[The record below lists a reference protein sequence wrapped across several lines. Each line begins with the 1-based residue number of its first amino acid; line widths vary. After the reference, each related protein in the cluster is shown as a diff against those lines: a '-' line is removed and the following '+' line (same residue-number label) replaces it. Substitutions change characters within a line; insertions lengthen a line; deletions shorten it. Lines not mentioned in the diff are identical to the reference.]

1 MSIRRYSGNSPR
13 INDYDLRTV
22 DESLYSLKE
31 VYNTIKYDW
40 PQMLREDANPIEMA
54 VALLDDTSVGLA
66 HRLQEFNMLKESSEQ
81 ALRSVVNEH
90 YDLFNKSMGS
100 YNTLLSTMKNSQED
114 SLEIKNFLEY
124 SNKEVH
130 DRSAVLGELS
140 LASAKYS
147 EMIEVL
153 DAMAEMNEIPG
164 KIDQLVIDKKIHEVY
179 DVISEGYKTAEKYN
193 LWSLPAMNGI
203 KTYLEE
209 QSNKLFDMIID
220 ELQNEIYLKYNRN
233 PQEGAIA
240 WQNIIHSSNPQL
252 TSFVTLLDLK
262 NLEQFIF
269 NSANLDISE
278 VVDFLT
284 SPVKNFIVNQLPDLH
299 AHNSKNDGVIDY
311 KILLDSTLNPNTESF
326 YYIYMLLL
334 TASKLNRLNQ
344 AVEVLLDTNQLELH
358 GLINRTTEAVKLRNG
373 HALSKLSKMQH
384 LDHGSLF
391 DVIVHGS
398 FSDSAVVLL
407 QDLFGSI
414 FIRCLA
420 TFQRHKVITQIVT
433 LLQEGKAPSTPKAV
447 AESTPTF
454 DSPQMGR
461 PDTFHARNLF
471 TIWKTI
477 QKELKALML
486 NYIYDD
492 HNYKLHSLADT
503 TGATNR
509 NKISNALGKKELFK
523 FEDVTYNPSNK
534 TTKEIL
540 DVLADVFP
548 GYSISD
554 DNNNGAIIETA
565 TPYVKHESFNA
576 TVEVLV
582 PKNLF
587 NMRIILEFFLIF
599 IDGSQRIFFDFED
612 EKARGV
618 HARTSFHF
626 FEDFMKISFLS
637 YLRNTIEFN
646 FGEQVGGAYSMKIEQ
661 AMPVNSGLKLDLISL
676 SQDSNFKILGNAVS
690 NVESNLIIY
699 ENAYNFKKMFLELCL
714 ILNTSLSYREN
725 FSGAVLKTLENFSN
739 EYNKLYQELLSTG
752 EGTNIVRPPLRV
764 SKWMKIPVLTE
775 ISGKILQRGVQG
787 ETANE
792 LQELI
797 ESESKVV
804 LHDETVTHQED
815 LLDHEAYAQIVYL
828 LLTTTWI
835 LSWLPLVKK
844 ESNYSIYD
852 DEQNKTIKV
861 STVDKL
867 RYNWS
872 FLENGRQAID
882 FTPDG
887 TDIVQYNIYLALNSE
902 KIGEFNNIIH
912 NFESIRDKTLLALR
926 YELRCKAVYFVT
938 MSFKHVDW
946 CPVTEPGDADHFI
959 VNLNQEIFAMDNKLS
974 KTVSDIERESIFLG
988 FSQFLNDLIITRSK
1002 AVRKINSNGIKR
1014 ILLNISTVQQMLRN
1028 LSSNPETIDFTK
1040 ASEYFEMFT
1049 MNEFNLLKFIKSKRD
1064 NYTKDAYHTLARLI
1078 YSEKLADGNGS
1089 LFNKGKYNDL
1099 IKKIDGIFD

>member
-1 MSIRRYSGNSPR
+1 
-13 INDYDLRTV
+13 
-22 DESLYSLKE
+22 
-31 VYNTIKYDW
+31 
-40 PQMLREDANPIEMA
+40 
-54 VALLDDTSVGLA
+54 
-66 HRLQEFNMLKESSEQ
+66 
-81 ALRSVVNEH
+81 
-90 YDLFNKSMGS
+90 
-100 YNTLLSTMKNSQED
+100 
-114 SLEIKNFLEY
+114 
-124 SNKEVH
+124 
-130 DRSAVLGELS
+130 
-140 LASAKYS
+140 
-147 EMIEVL
+147 
-153 DAMAEMNEIPG
+153 
-164 KIDQLVIDKKIHEVY
+164 
-179 DVISEGYKTAEKYN
+179 
-193 LWSLPAMNGI
+193 
-203 KTYLEE
+203 
-209 QSNKLFDMIID
+209 
-220 ELQNEIYLKYNRN
+220 
-233 PQEGAIA
+233 
-240 WQNIIHSSNPQL
+240 
-252 TSFVTLLDLK
+252 
-262 NLEQFIF
+262 
-269 NSANLDISE
+269 
-278 VVDFLT
+278 
-284 SPVKNFIVNQLPDLH
+284 
-299 AHNSKNDGVIDY
+299 
-311 KILLDSTLNPNTESF
+311 
-326 YYIYMLLL
+326 
-334 TASKLNRLNQ
+334 
-344 AVEVLLDTNQLELH
+344 
-358 GLINRTTEAVKLRNG
+358 
-373 HALSKLSKMQH
+373 
-384 LDHGSLF
+384 
-391 DVIVHGS
+391 
-398 FSDSAVVLL
+398 
-407 QDLFGSI
+407 
-414 FIRCLA
+414 
-420 TFQRHKVITQIVT
+420 
-433 LLQEGKAPSTPKAV
+433 
-447 AESTPTF
+447 
-454 DSPQMGR
+454 
-461 PDTFHARNLF
+461 
-471 TIWKTI
+471 
-477 QKELKALML
+477 
-486 NYIYDD
+486 
-492 HNYKLHSLADT
+492 
-503 TGATNR
+503 
-509 NKISNALGKKELFK
+509 
-523 FEDVTYNPSNK
+523 
-534 TTKEIL
+534 
-540 DVLADVFP
+540 
-548 GYSISD
+548 
-554 DNNNGAIIETA
+554 
-565 TPYVKHESFNA
+565 
-576 TVEVLV
+576 
-582 PKNLF
+582 
-587 NMRIILEFFLIF
+587 
-599 IDGSQRIFFDFED
+599 
-612 EKARGV
+612 
-618 HARTSFHF
+618 
-626 FEDFMKISFLS
+626 
-637 YLRNTIEFN
+637 
-646 FGEQVGGAYSMKIEQ
+646 
-661 AMPVNSGLKLDLISL
+661 
-676 SQDSNFKILGNAVS
+676 
-690 NVESNLIIY
+690 
-699 ENAYNFKKMFLELCL
+699 MFLELCL

-828 LLTTTWI
+828 LLTTGWI

-872 FLENGRQAID
+872 FLENGRQAIN

-1049 MNEFNLLKFIKSKRD
+1049 MNEFNLLRFIKSKRD